1 MGYNLKD
8 HLANAGV
15 SFGKTSAG
23 ALEIVNSNN
32 YYPFG
37 MNHLKS
43 GNSYFGAGSY
53 KAYKY
58 NGKEL
63 QKTDMY
69 DYGTIGT
76 GKIVPLCD
84 NCKTTF
90 GK

>member
-1 MGYNLKD
+1 
-8 HLANAGV
+8 
-15 SFGKTSAG
+15 
-23 ALEIVNSNN
+23 
-32 YYPFG
+32 

-69 DYGTIGT
+69 DYGTIRT